1 MVSVM
6 QISTRKFKRWQWE
19 IGARYWQMRRSLLEW
34 VFAHLNSVRCW
45 FATEQRSKEPPEP
58 DAVVRALGK
67 SDQYL
72 GEGSYR
78 RFSLKRGQSTLA
90 TLVEYTGDFPWLFCH
105 CTPTLAFEAVRPEFE
120 EFSRA
125 AHAMGTPEGYQA
137 WRRALRRV
145 RRLGLKLVPLE
156 LPRMQ
161 GPYPTLLYID
171 GDKARFRM
179 SSSQNVTLW
188 PW

>member
-1 MVSVM
+1 M
-6 QISTRKFKRWQWE
+6 QMNVRKIKRWRWE
-19 IGARYWQMRRSLLEW
+19 VGVRHWQLRRGLLEW
-34 VFAHLNSVRCW
+34 VFTRLNSARCL
-45 FATEQRSKEPPEP
+45 FVAEQRLKEPPEP

-67 SDQYL
+67 SDAYL

-78 RFSLKRGQSTLA
+78 RYALKRGQCTLA
-90 TLVEYTGDFPWLFCH
+90 TLVEYNGDFPWLFCH
-105 CTPTLAFEAVRPEFE
+105 CTPTPAFEAVRPEFE
-120 EFSRA
+120 EFSKA
-125 AHAMGTPEGYQA
+125 AHDMGTSEGHQA

-156 LPRMQ
+156 LPGMQ
-161 GPYPTLLYID
+161 GPYPILLYID

-179 SSSQNVTLW
+179 FSSPNVTSR